1 MNTNDMADN
10 FCQAGLEDYQKKDFK
25 AAKMNF
31 SKALEVEPK
40 HLNAHFNLAIL
51 HKEEKEYS
59 EAIRHF
65 KIVLE
70 LDSEDLESKHLL
82 EECEQ
87 TLKQKTEVNVIQTLV
102 TNEQTPEILTS
113 AETSKTINKIADLQ
127 DLHSLSKRAI
137 VDRIFLTKKLLENK
151 KISFSNDF
159 SSHWLKIW
167 ESSHLVAES
176 EVDGRMDVLEIDG
189 ANSLFSY
196 FLATENCKVWNTQ
209 SEESLV
215 NSAREN
221 NRKLD
226 LAIKSSVQTQ
236 TKTVF
241 PNESFDRI
249 FWFDGLEE
257 NQEEILKEFHRLLRK
272 GGIFAFSFDFGTGS
286 KFFKNAEV
294 VENFFE
300 KAEGFEVFGNKKFQ
314 TQVNDYGSLSASL
327 TKGIIFLRKKG
338 ATKLP
343 NLRQLSF
350 GAFPALQNLK

>member
-1 MNTNDMADN
+1 MNSNDMADN
-10 FCQAGLEDYQKKDFK
+10 FCQTGLVDYQNRDFK
-25 AAKMNF
+25 AAKINF
-31 SKALEVEPK
+31 MKALEVEPK

-51 HKEEKEYS
+51 HKELKEYS

-65 KIVLE
+65 KIVLDF
-70 LDSEDLESKHLL
+70 DSKDLESKHLL
-82 EECEQ
+82 EECELS
-87 TLKQKTEVNVIQTLV
+87 LKQNSEVKVIQTLV
-102 TNEQTPEILTS
+102 TNEKTPEIMTS
-113 AETSKTINKIADLQ
+113 AEITKAINKLADLQ
-127 DLHSLSKRAI
+127 DLHNLSKRAI
-137 VDRIFLTKKLLENK
+137 IDRIFLTKKLLENK

-167 ESSHLVAES
+167 ESSHFIIES
-176 EVDGRMDVLEIDG
+176 DIDARMEVLEING

-209 SEESLV
+209 SNESLV

-221 NRKLD
+221 NRKLN
-226 LAIKSSVQTQ
+226 LEIKSSVQNPTNS
-236 TKTVF
+236 VF
-241 PNESFDRI
+241 RNESFDRI

-257 NQEEILKEFHRLLRK
+257 NQEETLKEFHRILRK

-286 KFFKNAEV
+286 KFFKSVEIA
-294 VENFFE
+294 ENFFQ
-300 KAEGFEVFGNKKFQ
+300 KLEGFEVFGNRKFQ
-314 TQVNDYGSLSASL
+314 TQVNDYGSLSGSL

-350 GAFPALQNLK
+350 GAFPAFQDLK